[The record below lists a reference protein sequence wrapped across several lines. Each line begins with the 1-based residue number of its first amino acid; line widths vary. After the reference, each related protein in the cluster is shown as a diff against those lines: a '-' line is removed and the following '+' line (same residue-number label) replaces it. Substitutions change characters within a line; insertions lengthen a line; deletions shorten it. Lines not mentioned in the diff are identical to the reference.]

1 MSGQGLVGALG
12 MMAFGVAACDQGPSD
27 EARRAAPAEAVAA
40 IDGPTRTPQEQAPA
54 VPTTYAFEGC
64 SVSCPLTSCVVA
76 EHSIECPANTFYVS
90 AACVCDPTGIATC
103 TTSACAPNIGTIG
116 VDAVFATPSVDAPVV
131 EAPAPA
137 AIDAP
142 ELALG
147 ALSDA
152 ALDASG
158 DAYQRPQTCYC
169 GADPNPRASCTRT
182 GDACTYLVTGP
193 RPGTVIPILDQCRCD
208 G

>member
-1 MSGQGLVGALG
+1 MKGQGLVRALG
-12 MMAFGVAACDQGPSD
+12 IMSFGVAACDQLASD
-27 EARRAAPAEAVAA
+27 EARPVTPAEVIAA
-40 IDGPTRTPQEQAPA
+40 IDGPTRTPETPVPT
-54 VPTTYAFEGC
+54 VPTTYTFEGC

-90 AACVCDPTGIATC
+90 ASCACEPTGIAMC
-103 TTSACAPNIGTIG
+103 TTSACAPNLGATG
-116 VDAVFATPSVDAPVV
+116 VDAVFEAPSGDLVVDATPAPTSD
-131 EAPAPA
+131 
-137 AIDAP
+137 DAP
-142 ELALG
+142 ELAL
-147 ALSDA
+147 AAISDA

-182 GDACTYLVTGP
+182 GESCTYLVTGP
-193 RPGTVIPILDQCRCD
+193 RPGTVIPILDECRCD